1 MFVFRRKK
9 KTASF
14 KFLEG
19 FYEIHKL
26 LNLIFGRKQ
35 FLSFLLFIYKMRKM
49 KKNIKFKA
57 APTTLLILASQLF
70 TMGPTKLWPRKTTN
84 KLIFKFNININT
96 HKIT

>member
-1 MFVFRRKK
+1 
-9 KTASF
+9 
-14 KFLEG
+14 
-19 FYEIHKL
+19 
-26 LNLIFGRKQ
+26 
-35 FLSFLLFIYKMRKM
+35 MRKM

-84 KLIFKFNININT
+84 KLIFKFNININI